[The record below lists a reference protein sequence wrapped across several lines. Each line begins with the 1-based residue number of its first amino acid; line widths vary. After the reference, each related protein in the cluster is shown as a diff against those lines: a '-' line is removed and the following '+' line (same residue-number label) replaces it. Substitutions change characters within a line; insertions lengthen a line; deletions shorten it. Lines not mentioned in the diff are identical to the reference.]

1 MRQGTA
7 LLCQTLMTEI
17 YMQDSATLDPPPL
30 LRRLAAMLYD
40 TLLVIPFIGVTIAAA
55 TAVEMWLLN
64 AGGGDDYYQMHP
76 QLVQAL
82 SVACVIVFFS
92 AFWRKGGQTLGMQA
106 WRVKLVDEQG
116 EIPGMGRCLLRCL
129 AALVSLAPAGLGY
142 WWCLVDRR
150 KRYWHDHLSGTH
162 LLLLPEQPKT

>member
-1 MRQGTA
+1 MD
-7 LLCQTLMTEI
+7 TLMQE
-17 YMQDSATLDPPPL
+17 SAILIPPPL

-64 AGGGDDYYQMHP
+64 ASDADYYQMHP

-82 SVACVIVFFS
+82 SIACVIVFFTG
-92 AFWRKGGQTLGMQA
+92 FWRKGGQTLGMQA
-106 WRVKLVDEQG
+106 WRVKLVDDATG
-116 EIPGMGRCLLRCL
+116 EVPGTSRCVLRCL

-142 WWCLVDRR
+142 WWCLVDKR

-162 LLLLPEQPKT
+162 LVLLPKPAKG

>member
-1 MRQGTA
+1 MR
-7 LLCQTLMTEI
+7 
-17 YMQDSATLDPPPL
+17 DSATFIPPPL

-64 AGGGDDYYQMHP
+64 AGNSGDYYQMHP
-76 QLVQAL
+76 QLVQGL
-82 SVACVIVFFS
+82 SIACVIVFFT

-106 WRVKLVDEQG
+106 WRIKLVDDTG
-116 EIPGMGRCLLRCL
+116 EGVPGTGRCVLRCL

-142 WWCLVDRR
+142 WWCLVDKR
-150 KRYWHDHLSGTH
+150 KRYWHDYLSGTH
-162 LLLLPEQPKT
+162 LVLLPKQAKGAAVAGQGTSE

>member
-1 MRQGTA
+1 
-7 LLCQTLMTEI
+7 
-17 YMQDSATLDPPPL
+17 MQDSATLAPPPL

-55 TAVEMWLLN
+55 SAVEMWLLGTGSG
-64 AGGGDDYYQMHP
+64 ADYHQMHP

-82 SVACVIVFFS
+82 SIACVAVFFT

-106 WRVKLVDEQG
+106 WRIKLVDAQG
-116 EIPGMGRCLLRCL
+116 EIPGTGRCLLRCL

-150 KRYWHDHLSGTH
+150 KRYWHDYLSGTH
-162 LLLLPEQPKT
+162 LLLLPKQPRT

>member
-1 MRQGTA
+1 MGTS
-7 LLCQTLMTEI
+7 
-17 YMQDSATLDPPPL
+17 MQDSATLAPPPL

-64 AGGGDDYYQMHP
+64 AGTGGDYYQMHP

-82 SVACVIVFFS
+82 SLACVIVFFT
-92 AFWRKGGQTLGMQA
+92 AFWRKSGQTLGMQA
-106 WRVKLVDEQG
+106 WRVKLVDDARG
-116 EIPGMGRCLLRCL
+116 ESPGTGRCVLRCL

-142 WWCLVDRR
+142 WWCLVDKR
-150 KRYWHDHLSGTH
+150 KRYWHDYLSGTH
-162 LLLLPEQPKT
+162 LVLLPKPPKGGAKAG

>member
-1 MRQGTA
+1 
-7 LLCQTLMTEI
+7 
-17 YMQDSATLDPPPL
+17 MQDTANLSPPPL

-55 TAVEMWLLN
+55 TAIEMWRLN
-64 AGGGDDYYQMHP
+64 VGDSDYYQMHP
-76 QLVQAL
+76 QLVQVLAI
-82 SVACVIVFFS
+82 ACVIVFFT

-106 WRVKLVDEQG
+106 WRVKLVDDSHG
-116 EIPGMGRCLLRCL
+116 GVPGTGRCVLRCL

-150 KRYWHDHLSGTH
+150 KRYWHDYLSGTH
-162 LLLLPEQPKT
+162 LVQLPKPPKT